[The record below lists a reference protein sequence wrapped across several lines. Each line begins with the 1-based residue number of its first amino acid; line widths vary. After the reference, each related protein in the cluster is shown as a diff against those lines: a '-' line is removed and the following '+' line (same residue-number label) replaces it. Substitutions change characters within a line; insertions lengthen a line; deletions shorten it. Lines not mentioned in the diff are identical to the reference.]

1 MSLASMCNHVSSFEA
16 SILTQ
21 LLNTGYRWDCIETD
35 LPCLDRQAQTVM
47 LSRLTLVP
55 CIIIKSIL
63 YILNLDQSVGSEM
76 WWAAGGLIASELY
89 SLPRTVLI

>member
-1 MSLASMCNHVSSFEA
+1 MSLASMRNHISYFGPCV
-16 SILTQ
+16 LTQ